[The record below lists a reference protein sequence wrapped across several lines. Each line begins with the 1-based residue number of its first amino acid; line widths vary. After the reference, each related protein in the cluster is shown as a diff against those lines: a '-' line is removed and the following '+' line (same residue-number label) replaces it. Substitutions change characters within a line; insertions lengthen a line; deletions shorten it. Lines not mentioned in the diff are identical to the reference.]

1 MSSTKS
7 RLIASFM
14 ANIFGRLTTTIIQII
29 AVPVYLTHWGAHLYG
44 EWLLLST
51 IPTYF
56 SLSDIGLGSVAGNEM
71 TMLVAAGKLDEAL
84 EVFQSVWIVTTACSS
99 FVGVLLFGLIWFV
112 PFDRWVH
119 IQQMSM
125 VDVRIVVLF
134 LGLSTLLSMQETLFQ
149 ACFRC
154 VGRYA
159 YGTSMRTTFTLSSF
173 MLILVPVLLGL
184 SPRWVALTSML
195 VNATGTFVLWFL
207 LRREI
212 KWIKFGV
219 KYAHRSAVKRLVSP
233 AIAMLSVP
241 FANSLNLQG
250 ILLVIGSILGPTA
263 VVVFSTARTISRSA
277 NQVMQLVNNSV
288 WPEVSAAFGA
298 RNMDLAR
305 KLHRR
310 ACQLSIFLCICV
322 IAVVAVFGRY
332 IWKIWTVGKIP
343 TDPVL
348 LNIMLFQLLVSAFW
362 FTSSVIPISINKHQS
377 MARLL
382 VVSSTVSLLIAAA
395 LMKVPA
401 LQLRGAALGLVI
413 GDAIN
418 ALYILRIS
426 LRLLD
431 DNLPAFVRSMFSLP
445 RLQFSRSKVPV

>member
-1 MSSTKS
+1 MSSTKK

-14 ANIFGRLTTTIIQII
+14 ANIFGRLTTTIIQIVS
-29 AVPVYLTHWGAHLYG
+29 VPIFLSHWGAHLYG

-71 TMLVAAGKLDEAL
+71 TMLVAASKLDEAL
-84 EVFQSVWIVTTACSS
+84 EVFQSVWIVTTLCSS
-99 FVGVLLFGLIWFV
+99 AIGLLLFGFIWFL
-112 PFDRWVH
+112 PIDRWLH
-119 IQQMSM
+119 IQQLSI

-159 YGTSMRTTFTLSSF
+159 YGTSMRTTFTLCSF
-173 MLILVPVLLGL
+173 VVILIPVMLGL
-184 SPRWVALTSML
+184 SPSWVALTSML
-195 VNATGTFVLWFL
+195 VNAACTFALWFL

-219 KYAHRSAVKRLVSP
+219 KYARRSAVRRLVSP

-250 ILLVIGSILGPTA
+250 ILIVIGTIPGPTA
-263 VVVFSTARTISRSA
+263 VVTFSTCRTISRSA

-298 RNMDLAR
+298 GNMNLAK

-310 ACQLSIFLCICV
+310 ACQLSIFLCLCV
-322 IAVVAVFGRY
+322 TLVVAVFGRY
-332 IWKIWTVGKIP
+332 IWKVWTIGKVP
-343 TDPVL
+343 TDSVL
-348 LNIMLFQLLVSAFW
+348 LYIMLAQLLVSSFW
-362 FTSSVIPISINKHQS
+362 YTSSVIPISINKHQT
-377 MARLL
+377 MARVL
-382 VVSSTVSLLIAAA
+382 VISSFLGLLIAAV
-395 LMKVPA
+395 LMKVPV
-401 LQLRGAALGLVI
+401 LQLRGAALGLVV
-413 GDAIN
+413 GDVIN
-418 ALYILRIS
+418 VLFILRIS

-431 DNLPAFVRSMFSLP
+431 DNLADFARSMLSVP
-445 RLQFSRSKVPV
+445 RLRMPRPKVAA